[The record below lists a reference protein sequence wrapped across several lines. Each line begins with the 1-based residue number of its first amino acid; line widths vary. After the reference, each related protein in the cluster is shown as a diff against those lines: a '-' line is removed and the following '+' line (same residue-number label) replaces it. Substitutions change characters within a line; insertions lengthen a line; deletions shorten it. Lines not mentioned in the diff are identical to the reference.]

1 MVDDVERVL
10 WLIDD
15 WDRTYNEILQ
25 LFGVTP
31 KGLEDQRG
39 KLPHPVLRA
48 G

>member
-31 KGLEDQRG
+31 KGLEDRRQRCSPSLTRG
-39 KLPHPVLRA
+39 
-48 G
+48 